1 MGMLRYTLRRLV
13 QMIPVLF
20 GVVTL
25 TFVMMHALPGDP
37 VRIYL
42 GLEPS
47 QEMADDLIEHYGFD
61 RPWYEQ
67 YFDYLL
73 RLVQGDLGYSFTYRQ
88 SVSNLML
95 ERMGPTAVIMT
106 LSYLIALPTAIGLGV
121 YGAAR
126 HNRAGDH
133 VSRILGLA
141 GISTPNFWLALMLIY
156 LVAYELQ
163 VLPASG
169 YVSPLEDPIESAK
182 LLVMPVVTLATAQ
195 TALLMRMTRSSMIEE
210 LRAEY
215 VETARAY
222 GIPER
227 RVLYRHSFRNALL
240 PLITIIGLQ
249 ISFLLSGSVIV
260 EEIFAIPGMGR
271 LFFDSLVQHDY
282 SVAIGV
288 TLFFSTL
295 FLIGVLLT
303 DLAYAYIDPRIK
315 YD

>member
-1 MGMLRYTLRRLV
+1 MGIYRYTLRRLI
-13 QMIPVLF
+13 QIIPVLF
-20 GVVTL
+20 GVAVL

-42 GLEPS
+42 GAGDR
-47 QEMADDLIEHYGFD
+47 QELAAELVEAYGFD
-61 RPWYEQ
+61 QPLYIQ
-67 YFDYLL
+67 FYDYML
-73 RLVQGDLGYSFTYRQ
+73 RVVQGDFGYSFRHRRP
-88 SVSNLML
+88 VMALIF
-95 ERMGPTAVIMT
+95 ERMGPTFVLMG
-106 LSYLIALPTAIGLGV
+106 LSYAVALPIALMLGI

-133 VSRILGLA
+133 VSRVVGLA
-141 GISTPNFWLALMLIY
+141 GLSTPNFWLALMLIFI
-156 LVAYELQ
+156 LAFHLRR
-163 VLPASG
+163 LPASG
-169 YVSPLEDPIESAK
+169 YVSPMVDPVESARR
-182 LLVMPVVTLATAQ
+182 LIMPVATLATAQ
-195 TALLMRMTRSSMIEE
+195 LALLMRITRSSMIEE
-210 LRAEY
+210 LRSNY

-227 RVLYRHSFRNALL
+227 RVLTRHAFRNALL

-249 ISFLLSGSVIV
+249 LSFLLGGSIIV

-271 LFFDSLVQHDY
+271 LFFDSMLVHDY
-282 SVAIGV
+282 SVVLGI
-288 TLFFSTL
+288 TLLFAVV

>member
-13 QMIPVLF
+13 QIVPVLF

-37 VRIYL
+37 VKIYL
-42 GLEPS
+42 GLDPS
-47 QEMADDLIEHYGFD
+47 QEMADELIAHYGFD
-61 RPWYEQ
+61 EPVYVQ
-67 YFDYLL
+67 YIDYLT
-73 RLVQGDLGYSFTYRQ
+73 RLLQGDLGHSFNYRQ
-88 SVSNLML
+88 SVASLML
-95 ERMGPTAVIMT
+95 ERMGPTALLMSAAYV
-106 LSYLIALPTAIGLGV
+106 LALPSAIALGI

-133 VSRILGLA
+133 VSRVIGLA

-156 LVAYELQ
+156 LVAFNWQ

-169 YVSPLEDPIESAK
+169 YVSPLVDPVQSFK
-182 LLVMPVVTLATAQ
+182 LLLMPVITLATAQ
-195 TALLMRMTRSSMIEE
+195 MALLMRMTRSSMIEE
-210 LRAEY
+210 LRTDY

-227 RVLYRHSFRNALL
+227 QVLLRDSFRNALL
-240 PLITIIGLQ
+240 PLITIVGLQ
-249 ISFLLSGSVIV
+249 LSFLLSGSVIV

-271 LFFDSLVQHDY
+271 LFFDALVQHDY
-282 SVAIGV
+282 SVVIGV

-295 FLIGVLLT
+295 FLLGVLIT